1 MSVAG
6 VSGNGQSA
14 LADVLCGTLSPT
26 AGHINL
32 RGQALRAW
40 PSWMVEQGV
49 ARIPEDRHAVG
60 VIGDLPLWENAV
72 AERLR
77 SRAFSRLSWIR
88 RKVARQHADKVIS
101 HFDIRGG
108 GATTAART
116 LSGGNMQKLILGRVL
131 LPPPGADEKSVP
143 NLIVAHQPTWG
154 LDIGAVA
161 YVHDQLIAA
170 RDAGAAILLISDD
183 LDEILELGDRIA
195 VMHDGSLTEARAY
208 DEWTREDIGLAMAG
222 LHPAGR
228 SGAGAGGWKNA
239 TRRRV
244 GP

>member
-1 MSVAG
+1 
-6 VSGNGQSA
+6 
-14 LADVLCGTLSPT
+14 
-26 AGHINL
+26 
-32 RGQALRAW
+32 
-40 PSWMVEQGV
+40 
-49 ARIPEDRHAVG
+49 
-60 VIGDLPLWENAV
+60 
-72 AERLR
+72 
-77 SRAFSRLSWIR
+77 
-88 RKVARQHADKVIS
+88 
-101 HFDIRGG
+101 
-108 GATTAART
+108 
-116 LSGGNMQKLILGRVL
+116 MQKLILGRAL

-228 SGAGAGGWKNA
+228 SGSGA
-239 TRRRV
+239 
-244 GP
+244 

>member
-26 AGHINL
+26 AGHIRL

-40 PSWMVEQGV
+40 PSWLVEQGV

-116 LSGGNMQKLILGRVL
+116 LSSRPADPTGSCIAASAGRPMATVSAVEASSRERRFFILGL
-131 LPPPGADEKSVP
+131 L
-143 NLIVAHQPTWG
+143 
-154 LDIGAVA
+154 
-161 YVHDQLIAA
+161 
-170 RDAGAAILLISDD
+170 
-183 LDEILELGDRIA
+183 
-195 VMHDGSLTEARAY
+195 
-208 DEWTREDIGLAMAG
+208 
-222 LHPAGR
+222 
-228 SGAGAGGWKNA
+228 
-239 TRRRV
+239 
-244 GP
+244 